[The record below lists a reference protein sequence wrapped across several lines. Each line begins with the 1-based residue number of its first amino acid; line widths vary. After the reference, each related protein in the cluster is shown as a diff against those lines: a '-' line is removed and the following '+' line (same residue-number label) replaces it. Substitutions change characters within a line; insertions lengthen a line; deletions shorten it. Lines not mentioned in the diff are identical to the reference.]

1 MIFAYIFL
9 HEKLS
14 LQGAIGAF
22 LIMVGVVI
30 TASTYK
36 SDYSSFLEICLF
48 SIQE

>member
-1 MIFAYIFL
+1 MLFALEPVFSMIFAYIFL

-30 TASTYK
+30 AAITH
-36 SDYSSFLEICLF
+36 E
-48 SIQE
+48 E